1 MSLIDTFV
9 EAINTATRNMAK
21 YKEAAKNY
29 TDKVD
34 SGLEELDGLIKR
46 LSGCIKQ
53 LVDLQQDYNVYIQR
67 ISQIRLNMQTMLD
80 QQITQ
85 AQNDSGE
92 DCDNK
97 IRGLLE
103 KFNAFVQTIGTWEEE
118 GGRFRELLDKLT
130 KEIDKLC
137 EKANQIMIENED
149 NQGGRK
155 RLEREIS
162 ELEAKLNVGNQGG
175 DGGQEIGASKEEGVG
190 GETREQQL
198 DRLAQMEDE
207 LERRRQEQEQQTQQP
222 QQRQQRTARSQQRT
236 AQQERDARAAQRRAA
251 MRARE
256 QERNNTNQPGRF
268 GRGGIYDQ
276 DVQRRTQRDGSIS
289 RGGGLIG
296 GWQTP
301 QKLESISRY
310 SPIRRVTRKKKNK
323 KKKKKRRKK
332 QTKKRRGKKRN

>member
-1 MSLIDTFV
+1 MSLFDTFV
-9 EAINTATRNMAK
+9 EAINSATQNMAN
-21 YKEAAKNY
+21 YKEAAKKY

-34 SGLEELDGLIKR
+34 SGLDELDGLIKKLR
-46 LSGCIKQ
+46 GCIKQ
-53 LVDLQQDYNVYIQR
+53 LVDLQHDYSLYIQR

-207 LERRRQEQEQQTQQP
+207 LERRRQEQRQQQSGQP
-222 QQRQQRTARSQQRT
+222 QQVSTSTPERFSNEQKRRREINQLRQSGATREDKISEMRTWDRDNNFGTIARDPT
-236 AQQERDARAAQRRAA
+236 AY
-251 MRARE
+251 
-256 QERNNTNQPGRF
+256 NNLFETG
-268 GRGGIYDQ
+268 
-276 DVQRRTQRDGSIS
+276 VQR
-289 RGGGLIG
+289 G

-323 KKKKKRRKK
+323 KRKKKRRKK

>member
-9 EAINTATRNMAK
+9 EAINTATRNMAN

-29 TDKVD
+29 TDEVD
-34 SGLEELDGLIKR
+34 SGLDELEELIKR

-53 LVDLQQDYNVYIQR
+53 LVDLQQDYTVYIQR

-85 AQNDSGE
+85 AQTDSGE

-103 KFNAFVQTIGTWEEE
+103 KFNAFVQTIGTWEKE

-130 KEIDKLC
+130 KEIDTLC
-137 EKANQIMIENED
+137 TRAEQIMMQNED
-149 NQGGRK
+149 NTT
-155 RLEREIS
+155 RLEKEIS

-175 DGGQEIGASKEEGVG
+175 DGASKEQTADNETKG

-198 DRLAQMEDE
+198 ARLARMEAE
-207 LERRRQEQEQQTQQP
+207 LERKRQEQEQQTQQS
-222 QQRQQRTARSQQRT
+222 QQRQRRT
-236 AQQERDARAAQRRAA
+236 AQQERDARIAARREN
-251 MRARE
+251 MRAR
-256 QERNNTNQPGRF
+256 QQQRNTGPSDRF
-268 GRGGIYDQ
+268 GQGSIYGRG
-276 DVQRRTQRDGSIS
+276 VQSNENYDGSMA
-289 RGGGLIG
+289 RGQGARRG

-310 SPIRRVTRKKKNK
+310 SPIRRVTRKKKNI

>member
-9 EAINTATRNMAK
+9 EAINTATLNMAN

-29 TDKVD
+29 TENVE
-34 SGLEELDGLIKR
+34 SGLDELDGLIKR
-46 LSGCIKQ
+46 LSGCIKE

-103 KFNAFVQTIGTWEEE
+103 KFNAFVQTIGTWEKE

-162 ELEAKLNVGNQGG
+162 KLEAKLGEGNQGG
-175 DGGQEIGASKEEGVG
+175 DGGQERGASKQNADD
-190 GETREQQL
+190 EQKQGSYVQ
-198 DRLAQMEDE
+198 RQAQAMEDGDTE
-207 LERRRQEQEQQTQQP
+207 RAEEEARRRS
-222 QQRQQRTARSQQRT
+222 AS
-236 AQQERDARAAQRRAA
+236 
-251 MRARE
+251 M
-256 QERNNTNQPGRF
+256 
-268 GRGGIYDQ
+268 
-276 DVQRRTQRDGSIS
+276 DVQRRQQLAEQAALQRQEKGRANRRGSQ
-289 RGGGLIG
+289 GGLFGYDQVG

-323 KKKKKRRKK
+323 KRKKKRRKK

>member
-1 MSLIDTFV
+1 
-9 EAINTATRNMAK
+9 
-21 YKEAAKNY
+21 
-29 TDKVD
+29 
-34 SGLEELDGLIKR
+34 
-46 LSGCIKQ
+46 
-53 LVDLQQDYNVYIQR
+53 
-67 ISQIRLNMQTMLD
+67 MLD

-85 AQNDSGE
+85 AQTDSGE

-103 KFNAFVQTIGTWEEE
+103 KFNAFVQTIGTWEKE

-175 DGGQEIGASKEEGVG
+175 DGASKEQTTDNERKEGA
-190 GETREQQL
+190 TRQQQL
-198 DRLAQMEDE
+198 ELLKQKEAELARKREE
-207 LERRRQEQEQQTQQP
+207 
-222 QQRQQRTARSQQRT
+222 QQRQQRRQPRQVSTST
-236 AQQERDARAAQRRAA
+236 PEGFNNEQRRQQKINELRRTGMYREDKITE
-251 MRARE
+251 MRSWDRDNGFGTIASNPTAY
-256 QERNNTNQPGRF
+256 NNLFETG
-268 GRGGIYDQ
+268 
-276 DVQRRTQRDGSIS
+276 VQR
-289 RGGGLIG
+289 G

-310 SPIRRVTRKKKNK
+310 SPIRRVTRKKKNN

-332 QTKKRRGKKRN
+332 QTKKRRGKKKRN

>member
-1 MSLIDTFV
+1 MSLIETFV
-9 EAINTATRNMAK
+9 EAINTATRNMAD

-29 TDKVD
+29 TEQVD
-34 SGLEELDGLIKR
+34 SGLDELDGLIKR

-67 ISQIRLNMQTMLD
+67 ISRIRLNMQTMLD

-85 AQNDSGE
+85 AQTDSGE

-103 KFNAFVQTIGTWEEE
+103 KFNAFVQTIGTWEKE

-137 EKANQIMIENED
+137 EKANQIIMENED

-162 ELEAKLNVGNQGG
+162 ELEAKLGQGNQDG
-175 DGGQEIGASKEEGVG
+175 DGASKQQPADSETKG
-190 GETREQQL
+190 GEPR
-198 DRLAQMEDE
+198 AQMEVE
-207 LERRRQEQEQQTQQP
+207 PERRRQQPRQSRQFSRSTPEGFDNEQK
-222 QQRQQRTARSQQRT
+222 RQKKIN
-236 AQQERDARAAQRRAA
+236 ELRRAGIPREDKISE
-251 MRARE
+251 MRSWDRDNGFFE
-256 QERNNTNQPGRF
+256 KSRNATEYNNLFETGR
-268 GRGGIYDQ
+268 Q
-276 DVQRRTQRDGSIS
+276 VRR
-289 RGGGLIG
+289 G

-301 QKLESISRY
+301 EKLASISRY
-310 SPIRRVTRKKKNK
+310 SPIRRINKKKNTKKNK
-323 KKKKKRRKK
+323 KNKRKRNRRK
-332 QTKKRRGKKRN
+332 QTKKRRRKRN

>member
-198 DRLAQMEDE
+198 DRLAQMKAE
-207 LERRRQEQEQQTQQP
+207 LERRRQEQRQQQTGQP
-222 QQRQQRTARSQQRT
+222 QQVSTSTPERFSNEQKRRREINRLRQSGATREDKISEMRTWDRDNNFGTIARDPT
-236 AQQERDARAAQRRAA
+236 AY
-251 MRARE
+251 
-256 QERNNTNQPGRF
+256 NNLFETG
-268 GRGGIYDQ
+268 
-276 DVQRRTQRDGSIS
+276 VQR
-289 RGGGLIG
+289 G

-323 KKKKKRRKK
+323 KRKKKRRKK

>member
-1 MSLIDTFV
+1 MSLINTFV
-9 EAINTATRNMAK
+9 EAIKTATKNMAN
-21 YKEAAKNY
+21 YKEAAKKY
-29 TDKVD
+29 TDKVE
-34 SGLEELDGLIKR
+34 SGLDELDGLIKR

-53 LVDLQQDYNVYIQR
+53 LVNLQQDYNVYIQQISR
-67 ISQIRLNMQTMLD
+67 IRINMQTMLD

-85 AQNDSGE
+85 ARNDSGE

-103 KFNAFVQTIGTWEEE
+103 KFNAFVQTIGTWEKK
-118 GGRFRELLDKLT
+118 GDRFRGLLDLLT

-162 ELEAKLNVGNQGG
+162 ELEEKLGEGNQGG
-175 DGGQEIGASKEEGVG
+175 DGASKDQNADNERKEGP
-190 GETREQQL
+190 TREEQEA
-198 DRLAQMEDE
+198 RLREAEAE
-207 LERRRQEQEQQTQQP
+207 LARRRQQADQSQQP
-222 QQRQQRTARSQQRT
+222 QQRQQRTAQEEREARIAQRT
-236 AQQERDARAAQRRAA
+236 AT
-251 MRARE
+251 MRARR
-256 QERNNTNQPGRF
+256 QRNTGPSDRF
-268 GRGGIYDQ
+268 GPGSIYGPG
-276 DVQRRTQRDGSIS
+276 VQGNENYDGSMT
-289 RGGGLIG
+289 RGQGAERG

-323 KKKKKRRKK
+323 KRKKKRRKK

>member
-1 MSLIDTFV
+1 MSLFDTFV
-9 EAINTATRNMAK
+9 EAINSATQNMAN
-21 YKEAAKNY
+21 YKEAAKKY

-34 SGLEELDGLIKR
+34 SGLDELDGLIKKLR
-46 LSGCIKQ
+46 GCIKQ
-53 LVDLQQDYNVYIQR
+53 LVDLQHDYSLYIQR

-85 AQNDSGE
+85 AQTDSGE
-92 DCDNK
+92 DCDKK
-97 IRGLLE
+97 IRELLE

-149 NQGGRK
+149 NTT
-155 RLEREIS
+155 RLEKEIS
-162 ELEAKLNVGNQGG
+162 QLEAKLDVGNKGG
-175 DGGQEIGASKEEGVG
+175 DGGQERGASKEEGVG

-198 DRLAQMEDE
+198 DRLAQMKAE
-207 LERRRQEQEQQTQQP
+207 LERRRQEQRQQQTGQP
-222 QQRQQRTARSQQRT
+222 QQVSTSTPERFSNEQKRRREINRLRQSGATREDKISEMRTWDRDNNFGTIARDPT
-236 AQQERDARAAQRRAA
+236 AY
-251 MRARE
+251 
-256 QERNNTNQPGRF
+256 NNLFETG
-268 GRGGIYDQ
+268 
-276 DVQRRTQRDGSIS
+276 VQR
-289 RGGGLIG
+289 G

-323 KKKKKRRKK
+323 KSKKKRRKK

>member
-1 MSLIDTFV
+1 MSLIATFV
-9 EAINTATRNMAK
+9 EAINTATQNMAS

-34 SGLEELDGLIKR
+34 SGLVELDGLIKR

-85 AQNDSGE
+85 AQTDSGK

-103 KFNAFVQTIGTWEEE
+103 KFNAFVQTIGTWEKE
-118 GGRFRELLDKLT
+118 GGRFKELLDKLT

-149 NQGGRK
+149 NQGGKK

-162 ELEAKLNVGNQGG
+162 ELEAKLGEGNQGG
-175 DGGQEIGASKEEGVG
+175 DGASKEQTADDESKEGP
-190 GETREQQL
+190 T
-198 DRLAQMEDE
+198 
-207 LERRRQEQEQQTQQP
+207 RQEQSRRPATPEGFNN
-222 QQRQQRTARSQQRT
+222 
-236 AQQERDARAAQRRAA
+236 EQRRQTEIN
-251 MRARE
+251 RL
-256 QERNNTNQPGRF
+256 
-268 GRGGIYDQ
+268 
-276 DVQRRTQRDGSIS
+276 RRTGMSREDKITEMRSWDRDNGF
-289 RGGGLIG
+289 
-296 GWQTP
+296 
-301 QKLESISRY
+301 
-310 SPIRRVTRKKKNK
+310 
-323 KKKKKRRKK
+323 
-332 QTKKRRGKKRN
+332 

>member
-1 MSLIDTFV
+1 MSLIESFV
-9 EAINTATRNMAK
+9 KAIKTATQNMAN
-21 YKEAAKNY
+21 YKQAAKNY
-29 TDKVD
+29 TDKVE
-34 SGLEELDGLIKR
+34 SGLDELDGLIKK

-53 LVDLQQDYNVYIQR
+53 LVDLQQDYNVYIQQ
-67 ISQIRLNMQTMLD
+67 ISRIRLNMQTMLD

-85 AQNDSGE
+85 AQNDSGK

-97 IRGLLE
+97 IKGLL
-103 KFNAFVQTIGTWEEE
+103 KQFNAFVQTIGTWEKK
-118 GGRFRELLDKLT
+118 GDRFRGLLDELT

-162 ELEAKLNVGNQGG
+162 ELEAKLGEGNQGG
-175 DGGQEIGASKEEGVG
+175 DGASKEQTADDETKG

-198 DRLAQMEDE
+198 ARLARMEAD
-207 LERRRQEQEQQTQQP
+207 LERKRQESAQQTQQP
-222 QQRQQRTARSQQRT
+222 QQRQRRT
-236 AQQERDARAAQRRAA
+236 AQQERDDRIAARREN
-251 MRARE
+251 MRAR
-256 QERNNTNQPGRF
+256 QQQRNTGPSDRF
-268 GRGGIYDQ
+268 GQGSIYGRG
-276 DVQRRTQRDGSIS
+276 VQSNENYDGSMV
-289 RGGGLIG
+289 RGQGARRG

-310 SPIRRVTRKKKNK
+310 SPIRRVTRKKKNN

-332 QTKKRRGKKRN
+332 QTKKRRGKKKKKLI

>member
-9 EAINTATRNMAK
+9 EAINTATQNMAN
-21 YKEAAKNY
+21 YKEAAKKY
-29 TDKVD
+29 TDEVD
-34 SGLEELDGLIKR
+34 SGLDELDGLIKR

-85 AQNDSGE
+85 AQTDSGE

-103 KFNAFVQTIGTWEEE
+103 KFNAFVQTIGTWEKE
-118 GGRFRELLDKLT
+118 GGRFRDLLDKLT

-162 ELEAKLNVGNQGG
+162 ELEAKLNVGNQAG
-175 DGGQEIGASKEEGVG
+175 DGASKEQTADNETKG

-198 DRLAQMEDE
+198 ARLARMEAE
-207 LERRRQEQEQQTQQP
+207 LERKRQEQEQQTQQP
-222 QQRQQRTARSQQRT
+222 QQRQQRRQPRQVSTSTPEGFNSEQKRQRKINQLRRTGMSREDKISEMRTWDRDNNFGTIARDPTAY
-236 AQQERDARAAQRRAA
+236 
-251 MRARE
+251 
-256 QERNNTNQPGRF
+256 NNLFESG
-268 GRGGIYDQ
+268 
-276 DVQRRTQRDGSIS
+276 VQR
-289 RGGGLIG
+289 G

-310 SPIRRVTRKKKNK
+310 SPIRRVTRKKNNK
-323 KKKKKRRKK
+323 KLSLIHI
-332 QTKKRRGKKRN
+332 

>member
-9 EAINTATRNMAK
+9 EAINTATRNMAD
-21 YKEAAKNY
+21 YKKAAKNY
-29 TDKVD
+29 TDKVE
-34 SGLEELDGLIKR
+34 SGLDELDGLIKR

-53 LVDLQQDYNVYIQR
+53 LVDLQEDYNVYIQQ
-67 ISQIRLNMQTMLD
+67 ISRIRLNMQTMLD

-85 AQNDSGE
+85 ARNDSGE

-103 KFNAFVQTIGTWEEE
+103 KFNAFVQTIGTWEKK
-118 GGRFRELLDKLT
+118 GDRFRGLLDELT

-162 ELEAKLNVGNQGG
+162 ELEAKLGEGNQGG
-175 DGGQEIGASKEEGVG
+175 DGASKEQNADNERKEGL
-190 GETREQQL
+190 TREEQEAK
-198 DRLAQMEDE
+198 LARMEAE
-207 LERRRQEQEQQTQQP
+207 LERRRQQQQSRQPRQVSTSTPEGFNSEQKR
-222 QQRQQRTARSQQRT
+222 QRKINQLRRTGMSREDKISEMRTWDRDNNFGTIARDPT
-236 AQQERDARAAQRRAA
+236 AY
-251 MRARE
+251 
-256 QERNNTNQPGRF
+256 NNLFESG
-268 GRGGIYDQ
+268 
-276 DVQRRTQRDGSIS
+276 VQR
-289 RGGGLIG
+289 G

-310 SPIRRVTRKKKNK
+310 SPIRRVTRKKKNN

-332 QTKKRRGKKRN
+332 QTKKRRGKKKRN